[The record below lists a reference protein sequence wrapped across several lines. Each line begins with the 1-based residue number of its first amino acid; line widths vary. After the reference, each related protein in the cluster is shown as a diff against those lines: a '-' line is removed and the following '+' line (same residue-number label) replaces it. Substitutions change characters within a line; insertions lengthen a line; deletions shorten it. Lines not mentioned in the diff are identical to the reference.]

1 MKLFEILPSI
11 ITWVGRTVLGVIA
24 SLCIYFS
31 LSEIAGKT
39 TDFRAMTD
47 VAFKFDVTKYAGYA
61 IATLVGVGWYRERRA
76 RKSATQQTSGRVHE
90 LEAIIDAKR
99 TSSGL
104 NTDGSDPTGDVA

>member
-1 MKLFEILPSI
+1 MKYCRPSSPGLGEQCWVQLLLCAFISAFQKLLARLPI
-11 ITWVGRTVLGVIA
+11 FAL
-24 SLCIYFS
+24 Y
-31 LSEIAGKT
+31 
-39 TDFRAMTD
+39 TD

-61 IATLVGVGWYRERRA
+61 IATLVGVAWYRERRA

-90 LEAIIDAKR
+90 LEAIIDPKR